1 MFRKEDYLGIFWE
14 TFSPIFEKV
23 FTSTSRKTVVNRATS
38 KFFMLLA
45 RWKMSSTDNYTL
57 QRVMGFIDRCFTFF
71 NYNTFFQ
78 LSSFWVKLSF
88 IYFKNDMGTV
98 SLDKAWHKVAFTKI
112 FACGWTAVLHPFLLP
127 LNSYFINL
135 LFSKK

>member
-23 FTSTSRKTVVNRATS
+23 FTSRKTVVNKATS
-38 KFFMLLA
+38 KFFMPLA

-57 QRVMGFIDRCFTFF
+57 QRVMGFLDRCFTFF

-98 SLDKAWHKVAFTKI
+98 SLDKAWHKVAFAKI